1 MSDPVIIAI
10 VSSLPG
16 VLISLAALLKI
27 FRVHRELNSR
37 LTEWREETREA
48 TTASNTAS
56 KAEGVR
62 EEKERNA

>member
-16 VLISLAALLKI
+16 VLLSIAALVKI

-56 KAEGVR
+56 KAEGVK

>member
-1 MSDPVIIAI
+1 MSDAVVIAI

-16 VLISLAALLKI
+16 ILVSIAALVKI

-48 TTASNTAS
+48 TSASNMAA
-56 KAEGVR
+56 KAEGVK